1 MFAVGTGT
9 IKKCLELWHSVI
21 IKQVL
26 FRLYRL
32 ITSVAFVHGRSFR
45 CENDLIAVLPFI
57 WWLWMRWFFSFAK
70 ILQFFTRHKIIV
82 SCYSMF
88 ATVKVAWTRYF
99 LSPPPLSFIMFY
111 KVSISLPNL
120 ITCRQVVRYNAYNLS
135 LCLPSLSH
143 NICLQF

>member
-99 LSPPPLSFIMFY
+99 LSPPPPPFFYNVLQSFY
-111 KVSISLPNL
+111 KF
-120 ITCRQVVRYNAYNLS
+120 TKFDYLS
-135 LCLPSLSH
+135 SGCE
-143 NICLQF
+143 IQRLQSFVMFTKFKS